1 MRSNRLQGLLLLLF
15 MSLLLQVL
23 LLLERLLRISGV
35 ADCGRPLCLLLLGAA
50 LLLTLS
56 SPSML
61 LVLLLLVWVL
71 LLLLPLVVVALLRLW
86 LPWEHGNPAAV
97 STHTRLPGPI
107 HQPGQSG
114 LQDSPST
121 HWARLDGAV

>member
-1 MRSNRLQGLLLLLF
+1 MRSNRLQGLLLLF
-15 MSLLLQVL
+15 MSLL

-35 ADCGRPLCLLLLGAA
+35 SNCGRPLYLLLLGAA
-50 LLLTLS
+50 LFLTLS

-61 LVLLLLVWVL
+61 LVLLL
-71 LLLLPLVVVALLRLW
+71 
-86 LPWEHGNPAAV
+86 WEHGNPAAV

-107 HQPGQSG
+107 HQPGQPS

-121 HWARLDGAV
+121 HRAGLDGAV